1 MSCWLPSHCWAFNVS
16 FGPMLSLSSR
26 LSLDSFPLQAPI
38 LRRLSQ
44 YTTFHSFHSTKNDYH
59 YGIALYSS
67 VQLS

>member
-16 FGPMLSLSSR
+16 FGR

-44 YTTFHSFHSTKNDYH
+44 YTTFHSFDSTKNDYH
-59 YGIALYSS
+59 YGIALYSL
-67 VQLS
+67 VRLS